1 MPLSLRHKFNRL
13 PKRLPVGT
21 TFVIEGRTV
30 AGDDDNDRQL
40 QVFSRFVVLPGGRRI
55 DLGPVSGG
63 SSRCPPHPQ
72 PNPANP
78 ANPATAAFERVKKI
92 VTGGGTTLRQYR

>member
-13 PKRLPVGT
+13 PKRFPVGT

-30 AGDDDNDRQL
+30 AGDDDNSRQL

-55 DLGPVSGG
+55 DLGVVSGG
-63 SSRCPPHPQ
+63 SSRTRRTRSRTRQNPPRRRS
-72 PNPANP
+72 N
-78 ANPATAAFERVKKI
+78 RSKKI
-92 VTGGGTTLRQYR
+92 VTGGGTTLRQCR

>member
-13 PKRLPVGT
+13 PKRFPVGT

-63 SSRCPPHPQ
+63 SSRVRRTRSRTPQ
-72 PNPANP
+72 TPQ
-78 ANPATAAFERVKKI
+78 RRRSSGSKKI
-92 VTGGGTTLRQYR
+92 VTGGGTTLRQCR

>member
-21 TFVIEGRTV
+21 TFVIEGRT

-55 DLGPVSGG
+55 DLGPVFGG
-63 SSRCPPHPQ
+63 SSRVRRTRSRTPRTPQ
-72 PNPANP
+72 
-78 ANPATAAFERVKKI
+78 RRRSSGSKKI
-92 VTGGGTTLRQYR
+92 VTGAGTTLRQCR